1 MRVTGYEFFCVARFF
16 EFPHDS
22 AWVVHCCGVG
32 LGWKGSVPILVGC
45 VGVVVHLLP
54 YGGLILLI
62 LCAR

>member
-1 MRVTGYEFFCVARFF
+1 M
-16 EFPHDS
+16 
-22 AWVVHCCGVG
+22 HCCGVG

-62 LCAR
+62 LCVR